1 MDVNIKAWV
10 LLSCLTASL
19 LGCADSG
26 VSRGAANQVDAAYEN
41 SNSLLT
47 HAGDNDPA
55 DAYQNAPQTTKG
67 IIIGATAGAI
77 TGAVTSGTVGLL
89 PGMAGG
95 AALGGFL
102 GAYVDYHTTIIDQLE
117 NRGVKVVVLGDQVLL
132 ILPAEQIFKGMTP
145 KINYQAYSTL
155 DLVSTYINLYA
166 TMLVKIAAYTND
178 TGDAQV
184 NCVVSQ
190 QQANAVQKYLWQ
202 HINTR
207 VMTANGYGGTNLL
220 ERNNMN
226 WDQGL
231 NHRIEITLQK
241 LPV

>member
-1 MDVNIKAWV
+1 MDANIKV
-10 LLSCLTASL
+10 FILLSCLASSL
-19 LGCADSG
+19 LGCASSG
-26 VSRGAANQVDAAYEN
+26 VSRGAANQVDTAYEN
-41 SNSLLT
+41 SNALLT
-47 HAGDNDPA
+47 HAADNDPA

-89 PGMAGG
+89 PGLAGG

-117 NRGVKVVVLGDQVLL
+117 NRGVKVVVLGDQIMLM
-132 ILPAEQIFKGMTP
+132 LPGEQLFKGMTP

-166 TMLVKIAAYTND
+166 SMLVKISAYTND
-178 TGDAQV
+178 TGDTAV
-184 NCVVSQ
+184 NCAVSQ
-190 QQANAVQKYLWQ
+190 QQANAVQKYLWK

-207 VMTANGYGGTNLL
+207 VMTAKGYGGTHLL
-220 ERNNMN
+220 ESNNLD
-226 WDQGL
+226 WGQGL
-231 NHRIEITLQK
+231 NYRIEITLEK